1 MPRGENLSPVSCPP
15 ADLMRVPGA
24 VTHVSYGLGRV
35 VGGLTVSIAREV
47 LPVALWGVV
56 LPVPLGLWPG
66 VPACKGQWCL
76 RAFYPTPPL
85 IPGIRRY
92 VAP

>member
-1 MPRGENLSPVSCPP
+1 M
-15 ADLMRVPGA
+15 
-24 VTHVSYGLGRV
+24 
-35 VGGLTVSIAREV
+35 TVSIAREV

-66 VPACKGQWCL
+66 VPAGKGQWCL